1 MSNVECRMS
10 TVLFLTESTSF
21 TETGEM
27 KTRSQTELEKK
38 LLLSPNATLALG
50 PLHLLNSPV
59 GATPRPPGSTPGHAN
74 SYKIAE
80 KTLKLIEDLE
90 KDLDV
95 VVLKI
100 VKK

>member
-1 MSNVECRMS
+1 
-10 TVLFLTESTSF
+10 
-21 TETGEM
+21 M
-27 KTRSQTELEKK
+27 KTRSQTEIEKK
-38 LLLSPNATLALG
+38 ILLLSPNATLALG

-74 SYKIAE
+74 SYEIAG
-80 KTLKLIEDLE
+80 KTLKFIEDLE

-95 VVLKI
+95 VVVKI